1 MCRRFTKEEKG
12 VENVLPNYVSGDYA
26 VGTERFTIIDND
38 RDEILG
44 AGEGKRRIAVRMYYP
59 VCRESIAGMER
70 AEVLSER
77 KVLEIQKSYRIKKI
91 APKMVKADCYEN
103 AAHVEGKQFPLV
115 IYSHGYN
122 AYIEANNM
130 LCCDL
135 ASHGYVV
142 ASVGHANEAVINEYD
157 DGSYDLYD
165 KKINKMMY
173 DNVLT
178 TMVGQLRLMKIK
190 GTNEEIYEKFD
201 AFQRKHMNYIMSRI
215 PQWAQDCMCV
225 VKDLELRYSQWIDFS
240 VGIGATG
247 HSLGGAT
254 AYYLCHHEER
264 ITCGINI
271 DGGLFGEYEN
281 MTMTKPFMQICCE
294 DNYNV
299 ETRSLFGSDAP
310 VECEVFKDMKHLGF
324 TDAKFYGMPAMMVG
338 KMDGVK
344 MYERLSSCHLRF
356 LNNYLIYKKV
366 YDLL

>member
-1 MCRRFTKEEKG
+1 M
-12 VENVLPNYVSGDYA
+12 
-26 VGTERFTIIDND
+26 
-38 RDEILG
+38 
-44 AGEGKRRIAVRMYYP
+44 
-59 VCRESIAGMER
+59 
-70 AEVLSER
+70 
-77 KVLEIQKSYRIKKI
+77 
-91 APKMVKADCYEN
+91 
-103 AAHVEGKQFPLV
+103 
-115 IYSHGYN
+115 
-122 AYIEANNM
+122 
-130 LCCDL
+130 
-135 ASHGYVV
+135 
-142 ASVGHANEAVINEYD
+142 GHANEAVINEYD

-240 VGIGATG
+240 VGIGAIG